1 MGCPPVIFFLEI
13 VPFGNRYTFSYQQ
26 CYMKMLLIIK
36 VICIVLCGLVKIN
49 SWWLIT
55 SNKIFFP
62 STIQLQFD
70 FMMMKSI
77 FFHLSFRSS
86 FFSFIFFYLLR
97 YLGPPTH
104 VCAWGSHLFS
114 TKGKSSKSISLFLSY
129 IVVLQFLLVNLF

>member
-97 YLGPPTH
+97 YLDPPMH
-104 VCAWGSHLFS
+104 VCAQGSHHFLAN
-114 TKGKSSKSISLFLSY
+114 GKSSKSISLFFSH
-129 IVVLQFLLVNLF
+129 IVVLQFSLVNLF